1 MEATG
6 SYLLSN
12 VTKINQFKAKDSKI
26 KPYLL
31 CLGTLSKDFTINK
44 MKLSRLNG
52 HVYGSSVDYN
62 IIDINDI
69 LDICKSLIA

>member
-12 VTKINQFKAKDSKI
+12 VTKIYQFKAKDLKI

-31 CLGTLSKDFTINK
+31 CLGNLSKDFSINK

-52 HVYGSSVDYN
+52 YVYGSPVDYN
-62 IIDINDI
+62 IININDI